1 MSVGASICLLLSH
14 AIGRQLVLD
23 IVDKS
28 LLGRNLFWIGVAFP
42 SGQISNM
49 PHVEVT
55 GLFYGECVM
64 ILDAEQ

>member
-1 MSVGASICLLLSH
+1 
-14 AIGRQLVLD
+14 
-23 IVDKS
+23 
-28 LLGRNLFWIGVAFP
+28 LFWIGVAFP

-49 PHVEVT
+49 RHVEVT

>member
-1 MSVGASICLLLSH
+1 MSVGVCICLLLSQ
-14 AIGRQLVLD
+14 AIGRQLVLV

-28 LLGRNLFWIGVAFP
+28 LLGRTCSGPAWHFRV
-42 SGQISNM
+42 GQISNM
-49 PHVEVT
+49 RHVEVT